1 MIFKKASHLLLISL
15 IAYVFLVVLIIPV
28 YSKPSKTYQLKE
40 IEVKSEELRKK
51 IDATKAKEKVA
62 VTKLTEI
69 QRKLQK
75 TQDQLRKN
83 KFKLEVTQV
92 DLAQTEEKLAQ
103 LKHDYMKLRVNAQ
116 KRIKQI
122 YEGQRLKM
130 FESLLKSPDLTDF
143 LDNLYYQKL
152 LLANDKSLLEELAK
166 ESEEIE
172 KYKDTLAEQKIKIA
186 SIVSNIDRQKSLIAK
201 EHSYQSVLVNKLRN
215 ERASYEQAERQLERE
230 SEQLIADINKLVGKF
245 AGTPGARGTGR
256 FAYPIIGRLTSPFG
270 PRRHPIHRVIS
281 FHSGVDLAAPYGT
294 PIMASDS
301 GKVIYNGWYGGYGRV
316 VIVDHGKNYTTLY
329 AHLSRSGTNKGNNI
343 AKGETIGYEGQTG
356 YSTGPHL
363 HFEVRVNGKPQN
375 PLNYLQ

>member
-1 MIFKKASHLLLISL
+1 MTKKINNLLLISL
-15 IAYVFLVVLIIPV
+15 TASFFLAVCVFPAH
-28 YSKPSKTYQLKE
+28 SKPSKTYQLKE
-40 IEVKSEELRKK
+40 IEAKSEVLRKK
-51 IDATKAKEKVA
+51 IDETKAKEKVA
-62 VTKLTEI
+62 VSKLTEI
-69 QRKLQK
+69 QRKLQR
-75 TQDQLRKN
+75 TQEQLRKN
-83 KFKLEVTQV
+83 KFRLEVTQL
-92 DLAQTEEKLAQ
+92 DLAQTEEKLAE
-103 LKHDYMKLRVNAQ
+103 LKYDYMNLRINAQ
-116 KRIKQI
+116 KRIKEI
-122 YEGQRLKM
+122 YQGQRLKM
-130 FESLLKSPDLTDF
+130 FESLLKSPDLTEF

-152 LLANDKSLLEELAK
+152 LLANDKTLLQELAR

-186 SIVSNIDRQKSLIAK
+186 GIVSDIDRQKSLIAK
-201 EHSYQSVLVNKLRN
+201 EHSFQSSLVSKLRN

-245 AGTPGARGTGR
+245 AGSPGSRGTGR

-270 PRRHPIHRVIS
+270 PRRHPIHKVIS

-343 AKGETIGYEGQTG
+343 AKGQIIGYEGQAG

>member
-1 MIFKKASHLLLISL
+1 MLCKKVSHLLLISL
-15 IAYVFLVVLIIPV
+15 IACCFLTVFIIPV
-28 YSKPSKTYQLKE
+28 HSKPSKTYQLKE
-40 IEVKSEELRKK
+40 IEAKSEEIRKK
-51 IDATKAKEKVA
+51 INETKAKEKVA

-69 QRKLQK
+69 QRKLQR
-75 TQDQLRKN
+75 TQEQLRKN

-92 DLAQTEEKLAQ
+92 DLTQTEEKLAQ

-122 YEGQRLKM
+122 YKGQRLKM
-130 FESLLKSPDLTDF
+130 FESLLKSPDLTNF

-186 SIVSNIDRQKSLIAK
+186 GIVSDIDRQKSLISK

-215 ERASYEQAERQLERE
+215 ERTSYEQAERQLERE
-230 SEQLIADINKLVGKF
+230 SEQLIADINKLVGRF
-245 AGTPGARGTGR
+245 AGAPGARGTGR

-270 PRRHPIHRVIS
+270 PRRHPIHKVIS

-343 AKGETIGYEGQTG
+343 AKGQVIGYEGQTG